1 MVWRFQLTIPARIRA
16 RKGDAALRPLSF
28 ATKRSSEQLLIS
40 FELKQLTT
48 ICRRSKKR
56 SKENGFKLGK
66 IAPGLWVPPST
77 PEPLKQIAVD
87 LLAQVPRQ
95 VGGDLSRINQ
105 TITAVDGSVIDT
117 IVRVADLAWVPKKG
131 GDFKHAYRLH
141 TQFEVLRGVPNC
153 IDVTSANPKGAADE
167 RAVLQQTLE
176 PYRCYLTDRGY
187 AKFVLWNQV
196 NAIGSSYVCR
206 IRDTRRDSHPQ
217 GHYQRFKMQYSSHVI
232 FPLPQASWRNPLLL
246 ALKGSVFNLKEMIT
260 FQKHTVELNV
270 LEGLRCFKLTTT
282 RGVLQTCPASI
293 QHSLRIPIAQ

>member
-1 MVWRFQLTIPARIRA
+1 MP
-16 RKGDAALRPLSF
+16 K
-28 ATKRSSEQLLIS
+28 
-40 FELKQLTT
+40 KQ
-48 ICRRSKKR
+48 KR

-66 IAPGLWVPPST
+66 IAPGLWVSPSA
-77 PEPLKQIAVD
+77 P
-87 LLAQVPRQ
+87 
-95 VGGDLSRINQ
+95 S
-105 TITAVDGSVIDT
+105 
-117 IVRVADLAWVPKKG
+117 
-131 GDFKHAYRLH
+131 
-141 TQFEVLRGVPNC
+141 NC

-176 PYRCYLTDRGY
+176 PDRCYLTDRGY